1 VNLVRLRVEDL
12 AEGMNAMECW
22 KHNLMENSGGGE
34 EWEHVEE
41 DEDED
46 VVKVPLRYLGPE
58 A

>member
-1 VNLVRLRVEDL
+1 VRLRVEDF

-34 EWEHVEE
+34 EEWEHVEE

-46 VVKVPLRYLGPE
+46 VFKVPLRYLGPE

>member
-22 KHNLMENSGGGE
+22 KHNLME
-34 EWEHVEE
+34 WEHVEE